1 MRPRGIVV
9 IVLSASL
16 LLGLIVGFVF
26 PRSSG
31 DAEAVSA
38 ETTQSAPAEES
49 TQDAT
54 GPSEQGTPADV
65 SQDEKTRLGYNQ
77 PNVTVPVKLAAG
89 EKPPQFV
96 VLSFDGA
103 CKDELYQ
110 HYRDLAKRNDGHF
123 TFFLSGLCLLPDAEA
138 KNYDPPKKPAGSSAI
153 GFADPTLVQQ
163 RIENLRTIWNDGM
176 EIGTHFL
183 GHFCDAQGVGVWS
196 AADWQSE
203 INQFNEFVFD
213 WQKYNPDVTG
223 VEPLPFD
230 SSVIKGDRT
239 PCLAGKRDQMYPVFV
254 KEGFLYDAS
263 NSGSL
268 AWPKKMSNGLWNFPL
283 QTVKIA
289 GYNHSNLSMD
299 YNFLYVQN
307 KAKVDAPQATCDKI
321 EQSTYQSL
329 MDALDAVYNGNRAP
343 LFIGNHFNDWVCG
356 AYVKALTRFVDDA
369 HKKYPDVDFVS
380 FMDLVRW
387 LEAQDKSTVKR
398 LQRQGTQTY

>member
-9 IVLSASL
+9 IVLAVSL
-16 LLGLIVGFVF
+16 LLGLVVGFVL
-26 PRSSG
+26 PSSSS
-31 DAEAVSA
+31 DSQATASESSA
-38 ETTQSAPAEES
+38 EPSAEMS
-49 TQDAT
+49 D
-54 GPSEQGTPADV
+54 TPADSAPSGDPAQV
-65 SQDEKTRLGYNQ
+65 SEDAKARLGYNQ
-77 PNVTVPVKLAAG
+77 PNITIPTKLAAG

-183 GHFCDAQGVGVWS
+183 GHFCDAEGVGSWNS
-196 AADWQSE
+196 AEWQSE
-203 INQFNEFVFD
+203 FDQFNEFLD
-213 WQKYNPDVTG
+213 NWQKYNPQVKGT
-223 VEPLPFD
+223 EPLPFD
-230 SSVIKGDRT
+230 HTIIKGDRT
-239 PCLAGKRDQMYPVFV
+239 PCLAGKRDQMYPVFL

-268 AWPKKMSNGLWNFPL
+268 SWPKKMNDGLWNFPL
-283 QTVKIA
+283 QSIKVS
-289 GYNHSNLSMD
+289 GYNRTNLSMD
-299 YNFLYVQN
+299 YNLLYVQN
-307 KAKVDAPQATCDKI
+307 KAKVEAPQATCDKI
-321 EQSTYQSL
+321 EQSTYQSF

-343 LFIGNHFNDWVCG
+343 LFIGNHFNTWVCG

-369 HKKYPDVDFVS
+369 HQKYPDVDFVS

-387 LEAQDKSTVKR
+387 LEAQDKATVKK
-398 LQRQGTQTY
+398 LQKLGVQKY